1 MKTSDL
7 EKLQKLQNSL
17 DNAKAKIINSKDT
30 TSFIQRKYDS
40 KYTDDISDS
49 DDDCTS
55 SYKSRHKKSIESINK
70 KKETKKEKEE
80 EGSEQSVEIDQ
91 ATMEKLQKIVA
102 EYVETDNKV
111 RELQE
116 QVKNLNNKKKA
127 AEGEIMSYLEKCGET
142 CVGITGGKLRLN
154 KYESKGGLKE
164 DIIKESILE
173 KVKDP
178 KIVESILETINEK
191 RENNSKAQTSI
202 KRTFDR
208 TK

>member
-70 KKETKKEKEE
+70 KKEIKKEEK
-80 EGSEQSVEIDQ
+80 EGSEQPVEIDQ

-127 AEGEIMSYLEKCGET
+127 AEGEIMLYLEKCGET